1 MKLAMTLIGWS
12 GVLFCTLGY
21 LLLSMKVIKSDSLSF
36 QILNVLGGGC
46 LAITAIDTND
56 LPNVAANLLWMGIG
70 LYALIGL
77 IKRRER
83 RPDQAEQ

>member
-12 GVLFCTLGY
+12 GVIFCTLGY
-21 LLLSMKVIKSDSLSF
+21 LLLSMKIIKSNSLSF

-46 LAITAIDTND
+46 LTVTALETND

-83 RPDQAEQ
+83 QQDQVDQ